1 MFRMHPGQVIIVKQK
16 NMYEGITDIY
26 QLLENGRLKEALIQ
40 LQGLGLQTNRWELN
54 NRIENTIT
62 AYGYMLQYAAQ
73 GMEDPSRNNFY
84 LQTLRTA
91 YKLTDTANI
100 LLLSAKESSVYYDLI
115 RTFSI
120 RPAKTYAEL
129 QMQLETFT
137 EDVSTA
143 PLLIHDKKLLQ
154 REMEKIHQTHESALN
169 ELFEK
174 TWTTPFWTDTE
185 ANEAEQI
192 LHSLLVNTNDV
203 AVMVSAATLSLL
215 RAFDDKKIHFLFD
228 AYQSTHL
235 QVSQRAI
242 IGLVIALAK
251 YPTRINM
258 YPDIKS
264 RLSLLA
270 EEESFRSNLFTIQM
284 QLLITRETSKIDKKM
299 REEIIPEI
307 LKNTKY
313 LKNSKFNFEEM
324 DDMDEQNPEWKEW
337 MEHNS
342 MDEKIKEMSE
352 WQMAGAD
359 VYMSSFAQLK
369 HYSFFHTMSH
379 WFYPFD
385 MNQPILEPLRKELES
400 TAFSPLHLIT
410 ASDHFC
416 NSDKYSFCLAMK
428 DMPKGMK
435 EMNMQQLEEQAHM
448 SEEQLHKMKQFTQHK
463 ITAEGVSRQYI
474 QDLYRFF
481 KLWKR
486 HHEEEDIFQWHFNLW
501 EHPLLKDI
509 LQEETFMKQLA
520 DYLLQ
525 KGYLDEAYMLYQKL
539 LQYSQTA
546 EVYQKSGFI
555 MQKQKQY
562 VSAIQMYEQADLL
575 QPDNLWTVKH
585 LAQCYKLSDNLEK
598 ALDYYRKVEAVQSDN
613 LDIALQIG
621 QVLVRMENYKE
632 ALSYFYK
639 VEYLEKNP
647 VNAQRAIAWCS
658 FLTGKDEEAL
668 KYYHIILENPS
679 CTGQDWMNT
688 GHVYFAMHNIRE
700 AVRHYL
706 KAQEYEKNHTNFL
719 HVFYKDKEALLSRG
733 LSEEDIRI
741 VLDLLV

>member
-1 MFRMHPGQVIIVKQK
+1 
-16 NMYEGITDIY
+16 
-26 QLLENGRLKEALIQ
+26 
-40 LQGLGLQTNRWELN
+40 
-54 NRIENTIT
+54 
-62 AYGYMLQYAAQ
+62 
-73 GMEDPSRNNFY
+73 MEDPSRNNFY

-100 LLLSAKESSVYYDLI
+100 ILLSAKESSVYYDLI

-337 MEHNS
+337 M
-342 MDEKIKEMSE
+342 
-352 WQMAGAD
+352 
-359 VYMSSFAQLK
+359 
-369 HYSFFHTMSH
+369 
-379 WFYPFD
+379 
-385 MNQPILEPLRKELES
+385 
-400 TAFSPLHLIT
+400 
-410 ASDHFC
+410 
-416 NSDKYSFCLAMK
+416 
-428 DMPKGMK
+428 
-435 EMNMQQLEEQAHM
+435 
-448 SEEQLHKMKQFTQHK
+448 
-463 ITAEGVSRQYI
+463 
-474 QDLYRFF
+474 
-481 KLWKR
+481 
-486 HHEEEDIFQWHFNLW
+486 
-501 EHPLLKDI
+501 
-509 LQEETFMKQLA
+509 
-520 DYLLQ
+520 
-525 KGYLDEAYMLYQKL
+525 
-539 LQYSQTA
+539 
-546 EVYQKSGFI
+546 
-555 MQKQKQY
+555 
-562 VSAIQMYEQADLL
+562 
-575 QPDNLWTVKH
+575 
-585 LAQCYKLSDNLEK
+585 
-598 ALDYYRKVEAVQSDN
+598 
-613 LDIALQIG
+613 
-621 QVLVRMENYKE
+621 
-632 ALSYFYK
+632 
-639 VEYLEKNP
+639 
-647 VNAQRAIAWCS
+647 
-658 FLTGKDEEAL
+658 
-668 KYYHIILENPS
+668 
-679 CTGQDWMNT
+679 
-688 GHVYFAMHNIRE
+688 
-700 AVRHYL
+700 
-706 KAQEYEKNHTNFL
+706 
-719 HVFYKDKEALLSRG
+719 
-733 LSEEDIRI
+733 
-741 VLDLLV
+741 

>member
-1 MFRMHPGQVIIVKQK
+1 
-16 NMYEGITDIY
+16 MYEGIADIY
-26 QLLENGRLKEALIQ
+26 QLLENGRLKEALTQ
-40 LQGLGLQTNRWELN
+40 LQGLGLQTNQWELN
-54 NRIENTIT
+54 NRIENTLT

-73 GMEDPSRNNFY
+73 GVEDPTRNNFY

-100 LLLSAKESSVYYDLI
+100 ILRSAKESSVYYDLI

-154 REMEKIHQTHESALN
+154 REMEKIHHTHESALN

-174 TWTTPFWTDTE
+174 TWATPFWTDTE
-185 ANEAEQI
+185 ANEAEQ
-192 LHSLLVNTNDV
+192 LLQSLLVSTNDL
-203 AVMVSAATLSLL
+203 AVMVSAATMSLL
-215 RAFDDKKIHFLFD
+215 KTLDDKKIHFLFE
-228 AYQSTHL
+228 AYQNPQP

-242 IGLVIALAK
+242 VGLIIALAK
-251 YPTRINM
+251 YPTRINL

-264 RLSLLA
+264 RLSLLC
-270 EEESFRSNLFTIQM
+270 EEESFRTNLFTIQM
-284 QLLITRETSKIDKKM
+284 QLLITRETTKIDKKM

-307 LKNTKY
+307 LKNTQY
-313 LKNSKFNFEEM
+313 LKNSKFNFEEK
-324 DDMDEQNPEWKEW
+324 DDMEDQNPEWQEW
-337 MEHNS
+337 MEQHH

-369 HYSFFHTMSH
+369 HYPFFHTLSH

-385 MNQPILEPLRKELES
+385 MNQPILAPLKKELES
-400 TAFSPLHLIT
+400 SAFSPLRLIT

-435 EMNMQQLEEQAHM
+435 EMNMQQLEEQARM
-448 SEEQLHKMKQFTQHK
+448 SEEQLNKLEQLTHQK

-486 HHEEEDIFQWHFNLW
+486 HQEEEDIFQWHFNLW
-501 EHPLLKDI
+501 EHPLLEEI
-509 LQEETFMKQLA
+509 LQEETFMKKLA

-525 KGYLDEAYMLYQKL
+525 KGYLDEAYRLYNKL
-539 LQYSQTA
+539 LQQTKTA
-546 EVYQKSGFI
+546 EVYQKAGYI

-562 VSAIQMYEQADLL
+562 TVAIHLYEQADLL
-575 QPDNLWTVKH
+575 QADNIWTVKH
-585 LAQCYKLSDNLEK
+585 LAQCYKLNDNLEK
-598 ALDYYRKVEAVQSDN
+598 ALEYYRKVEAVQPDN

-668 KYYHIILENPS
+668 KYCHIILQNPS
-679 CTGQDWMNT
+679 CAGQDWMNV
-688 GHVYFAMHNIRE
+688 GHVYFAMRNIRE
-700 AVRHYL
+700 AVKNYL

-719 HVFYKDKEALLSRG
+719 NVFNKDKEALLSRG